1 MAAEPLLCGVDAG
14 TSRVRAIVFSLDGR
28 PVAEGSRPTPV
39 ERPRPGWAEHDPEA
53 LWQAACGALRDA
65 TAQILEPAQIL
76 GLAVASVGEAFVAL
90 DQHGRPTGKT
100 IAWYDERP
108 KPELARLEATVGKG
122 PLHALTGLA
131 ADPTFTLCKLLWLK
145 ANQPDALART
155 TLWLNVAHYFAWRLT
170 GVATADLSLASR
182 TLALDLKRR
191 VWAEDLIRE
200 VGLAPGI
207 FAPIRPWGTRLGMI
221 TAEAAAAT
229 GLTPACAVGVAG
241 HDHITGALAARALA
255 PGVLLDSLGSAE
267 ALTLA
272 LERPSAAPELLARGY
287 SQGVVEVG
295 GETPVHYIFGGFPTS
310 GACIEWFRGLFGAE
324 VAHERLIADAEAVP
338 AGCHGVTFVPD
349 LRGRISP
356 VPDPEARGAWFG
368 LSADSTRASLYRAV
382 LEGLAFEARQTVDDL
397 AALPGLHPIGQIRAI
412 GGNTRNRLLLRIK
425 ASVYDR
431 PIVAALMAEATAL
444 GAALLGGLAAGLF
457 PNLAAALA
465 GRAGDEVTVAPE
477 PAWAPRYDRH
487 YRAVYRPAYGALR
500 PLHHAARGPD
510 AAGSDLSGS
519 LRDRA

>member
-14 TSRVRAIVFSLDGR
+14 TSRVRAIVFALDGR

-65 TAQILEPAQIL
+65 TAQVPGPAQIL

-90 DQHGRPTGKT
+90 DQRGRPTCKT

-108 KPELARLEATVGKG
+108 QPELARLEATIGKG

-145 ANQPDALART
+145 ANQPEALART
-155 TLWLNVAHYFAWRLT
+155 TLWLNVAHYVAWRLT
-170 GVATADLSLASR
+170 GVPTADLSLASR
-182 TLALDLKRR
+182 TLALDLERR
-191 VWAEDLIRE
+191 RWAEDLIRE
-200 VGLAPGI
+200 AGLAPAI
-207 FAPIRPWGTRLGMI
+207 FAPIRPWGTRLGSV

-229 GLTPACAVGVAG
+229 GLTTACAVGVAG
-241 HDHITGALAARALA
+241 HDHITGALAAQALA
-255 PGVLLDSLGSAE
+255 PGVLLNSLGSAE

-272 LERPSAAPELLARGY
+272 LERPSVAPELLARGY
-287 SQGVVEVG
+287 SQGVAEVR
-295 GETPVHYIFGGFPTS
+295 GETPVHYIFGGFATS
-310 GACIEWFRGLFGAE
+310 GACIEWFRALFGAE
-324 VAHERLIADAEAVP
+324 VTHERLIAEAEAVP

-368 LSADSTRASLYRAV
+368 LSADTTRASLYRAV
-382 LEGLAFEARQTVDDL
+382 LEGLAFEARQTFDDL
-397 AALPGLHPIGQIRAI
+397 AALPGLHRIGRIRAI

-425 ASVYDR
+425 ASVYR
-431 PIVAALMAEATAL
+431 QPIVAALMAEATAL

-457 PNLAAALA
+457 PNLAAGLSGLA
-465 GRAGDEVTVAPE
+465 SDEAMVEPE
-477 PAWAPRYDRH
+477 AAWAPRYDRH
-487 YRAVYRPAYGALR
+487 YGAVYRPAYGALR
-500 PLHHAARGPD
+500 PLHHAARRLE
-510 AAGSDLSGS
+510 AAGSDLNAP
-519 LRDRA
+519 LRD